1 MLNEIMFVAVV
12 TVFCNK
18 CGNNKV
24 KKIGLSPQG
33 KQRYLCKNQE
43 CKKSFILDYTNN
55 ETLKK

>member
-1 MLNEIMFVAVV
+1 MFVAVV